1 MSTGVHATR
10 RREEEAVLLNQQAF
24 LKQHNTKQ
32 KQVRAA
38 DPLDMIRKVLAG
50 YIFVPQSYRL
60 KTKSSNYNKMLMEVV
75 RAHCGKYPV
84 CYTIGTAWDVEEK
97 ISYDRSRFNR
107 PAEYECVLKFTT
119 NSKESFV
126 NQLDMKLDPREVYK
140 CVASGGSLYKELMKG
155 ILTKREVHTFVTCKY
170 QLNFIEGF
178 IYSIAKT
185 FAENDGVALRIARSK
200 LNRKS
205 LSYLV
210 THIEAIKETIYF
222 FARNPVNSLD
232 ELDEILDYVNNR
244 INHHYQAN
252 TKFSLAGYTL
262 ASLKKKVQDWHWAL
276 ARVKKLGDAK
286 WDGAPFPDEVME
298 VNEFKWYFHQILT
311 TKELAAEGT
320 AMHHCVYSYK
330 QQCVRGE
337 SYIWSLSKQDEVGV
351 ISRKVTIELDNDG
364 KIVQVRGKANR
375 NPRPEECNVIRRWAT
390 KNGLHWSY

>member
-84 CYTIGTAWDVEEK
+84 CYTIGTAWDVEKK

-244 INHHYQAN
+244 RRRCRIG
-252 TKFSLAGYTL
+252 TGLSL
-262 ASLKKKVQDWHWAL
+262 V
-276 ARVKKLGDAK
+276 
-286 WDGAPFPDEVME
+286 
-298 VNEFKWYFHQILT
+298 
-311 TKELAAEGT
+311 
-320 AMHHCVYSYK
+320 
-330 QQCVRGE
+330 
-337 SYIWSLSKQDEVGV
+337 
-351 ISRKVTIELDNDG
+351 
-364 KIVQVRGKANR
+364 
-375 NPRPEECNVIRRWAT
+375 
-390 KNGLHWSY
+390 